1 MENLK
6 CHLQCDLC
14 HHRFNPFKRHTKF
27 TWQYDYRGIERVF
40 CQTCSKKEALRA
52 TRINE
57 KRAADTTAYPQNSQI
72 TVKSAVKKQQ
82 PNFVRS
88 AAYPQQYQVSVRK
101 QKQ

>member
-1 MENLK
+1 VENLK
-6 CHLQCDLC
+6 VNLKCDLC
-14 HHRFNPFKRHTKF
+14 HRRFNPFKTHKKF
-27 TWQYDYRGIERVF
+27 SWYYNDLGMETIL
-40 CQTCSKKEALRA
+40 CQTCTKKEALRA

-57 KRAADTTAYPQNSQI
+57 TRAADTVAYPQNSQI